1 MNHSQNTKSGPEP
14 AAPAQ
19 AALPAPAPRKRVNL
33 ALQGGGSHGAFTWGV
48 LDALLE
54 DGRLD
59 INGISGASAGAV
71 NTVAVAHGLALA
83 QRDGGDG
90 YALAR
95 DKLSSIWHG
104 VMAAGTLNSLN
115 ENLASMLPYY
125 SLLPNPMRIASTVL
139 RQWTSPYNLNP
150 LDLNPLRSM
159 LKREID
165 FDAIAALKGHPLFIS
180 ATHVNSGK
188 AEIFTGKEVTLQ
200 AVMASACLPQIFQAV
215 EIHGK
220 AYWDG
225 GYVANP
231 PLTPLISLCD
241 TPDILLVQINPLVR
255 EGVPTTQSEI
265 SDRINEIGFNS
276 NLLSQMQVI
285 GLINRLIE
293 EGKLHEPDFKQVRM
307 HRIDGGDMLKDM
319 SAASR
324 VSTDAGMI
332 EQLFEHGRRQAKRW
346 LSRNFAAVGERSSVN
361 LRKDYAD
368 DMVINA

>member
-1 MNHSQNTKSGPEP
+1 MPVICADGIVTRYANYRESDRILSIFTIERGRIDVKARGC
-14 AAPAQ
+14 
-19 AALPAPAPRKRVNL
+19 RKPQSPLVNVC
-33 ALQGGGSHGAFTWGV
+33 QPFVFGQF
-48 LDALLE
+48 
-54 DGRLD
+54 
-59 INGISGASAGAV
+59 
-71 NTVAVAHGLALA
+71 
-83 QRDGGDG
+83 
-90 YALAR
+90 
-95 DKLSSIWHG
+95 
-104 VMAAGTLNSLN
+104 
-115 ENLASMLPYY
+115 
-125 SLLPNPMRIASTVL
+125 
-139 RQWTSPYNLNP
+139 
-150 LDLNPLRSM
+150 
-159 LKREID
+159 
-165 FDAIAALKGHPLFIS
+165 
-180 ATHVNSGK
+180 
-188 AEIFTGKEVTLQ
+188 EIFTGKEVTLQ

-255 EGVPTTQSEI
+255 EGVPTTQSGI

-332 EQLFEHGRRQAKRW
+332 EQLFEHGRHQAKRW